1 MTLSLYQ
8 PGHCSASTHRTEG
21 LDFVF
26 PALRLWCHHGDS
38 QRKVPL
44 LTAFISKQF
53 PDSNLYSCTLGITWP
68 HPLTSWPGT
77 LHAQREQV
85 NFLKH
90 TARPL
95 IATPPLVRL
104 QKHSSKRKLFHLL
117 LNLRPGKIEELGH
130 GQTPSLSWQCGL
142 GIVISLPHQFLP
154 TAKWGMAPSLVG
166 PPRSTFLPVAG
177 LISRSSGRFYSVN
190 CAS

>member
-1 MTLSLYQ
+1 M
-8 PGHCSASTHRTEG
+8 
-21 LDFVF
+21 
-26 PALRLWCHHGDS
+26 
-38 QRKVPL
+38 
-44 LTAFISKQF
+44 
-53 PDSNLYSCTLGITWP
+53 
-68 HPLTSWPGT
+68 
-77 LHAQREQV
+77 

-104 QKHSSKRKLFHLL
+104 QKHSSKPKLFHLL
-117 LNLRPGKIEELGH
+117 LNLRPGKIEELGR

-142 GIVISLPHQFLP
+142 GIVSSLPHQFLP

-166 PPRSTFLPVAG
+166 PLRSTFLPVEG